1 VVLVKGMLSMGLMK
15 VGDGWL
21 WCSAKIGSMPEVGLG
36 CFGVFEVEKVR
47 DRMVSIAI
55 GWEST
60 AWCGLLL
67 WVMVGVK
74 VEWVLAPFFALF
86 RGKWGNL

>member
-1 VVLVKGMLSMGLMK
+1 MLSVGLAK

-21 WCSAKIGSMPEVGLG
+21 WRSGMIGSIPEVGIG